1 MRLRNLFF
9 TILVSTLA
17 ISSLEARVIELS
29 GTVISDNEKY
39 LTSRFMGFIKSV
51 NVGEGNM
58 VKKDDVLYEIDSI
71 DIDNKKRQALLNLQ
85 IYKAQLATVDRNYER
100 FTRLFQ
106 KGLVSKAQVEEIELS
121 KNTLDSMVKI
131 AQSQIDE
138 VNSQYQYLKIKAPND
153 GVVIKKMIKAG
164 EMAIPGMPAIVLSDL
179 SSLKIKTDVAE
190 SDLKSLYIGQKLKV
204 KIPSMDAD
212 VDGKISSIIPSSNP
226 MTHTFTIKIGFDSI
240 KNVYP
245 GMYAKVYIRVQ

>member
-1 MRLRNLFF
+1 MRKLIL
-9 TILVSTLA
+9 TILVSSLA
-17 ISSLEARVIELS
+17 LSSLSARVIELS

-39 LTSRFMGFIKSV
+39 LTSRFMGFIQSV
-51 NVGEGNM
+51 NVGEGTM

-71 DIDNKKRQALLNLQ
+71 DIDSKKRQALLNLQ
-85 IYKAQLATVDRNYER
+85 IYNAQLATVNRNYER
-100 FTRLFQ
+100 FSRLFQ
-106 KGLVSKAQVEEIELS
+106 KGLVSKAQVEEIELNKS
-121 KNTLDSMVKI
+121 TLENMVKI

-179 SSLKIKTDVAE
+179 SSLKIKTEVAE
-190 SDLKSLYIGQKLKV
+190 GDLKSLYIGQKLNV
-204 KIPSMDAD
+204 KIPSMGLSL
-212 VDGKISSIIPSSNP
+212 DGLISSIIPSSNP
-226 MTHTFTIKIGFDSI
+226 MTHTFTIKISFVSP
-240 KNVYP
+240 KKVYP

>member
-1 MRLRNLFF
+1 MKMKKLIVTL
-9 TILVSTLA
+9 LVSALA
-17 ISSLEARVIELS
+17 ISELSARVIELS

-58 VKKDDVLYEIDSI
+58 VKKDEVLYEIDSI

-85 IYKAQLATVDRNYER
+85 IYNAQLATVSRNYER
-100 FTRLFQ
+100 FNRLFQ

-121 KNTLDSMVKI
+121 KNTLESMVKI
-131 AQSQIDE
+131 AQSQVDE
-138 VNSQYQYLKIKAPND
+138 VNSQYQYLKITAPND

-179 SSLKIKTDVAE
+179 SSLKIKTEVAE
-190 SDLKSLYIGQKLKV
+190 SDLKSLYVGQKLRV
-204 KIPSMDAD
+204 KIPSMKTE
-212 VDGKISSIIPSSNP
+212 VDGTISSIIPSSNP
-226 MTHTFTIKIGFDSI
+226 MTHTFTIKISFETA
-240 KNVYP
+240 KKVYP